1 MTRAA
6 HAMMRLLAWAAILL
20 AENSLHAQYVRIQL
34 RVYGLDCELCAR
46 GVAASIMRLDGVKS
60 VAVNLKQGILDIAL
74 KPDNK
79 FRMSSLRKR
88 IQDNGF
94 RSMEATV
101 TALGKFNGSR
111 FEVLGSGESYAV
123 TVPASNSP
131 PPLEFTFQTRETP

>member
-1 MTRAA
+1 MIPVTKI
-6 HAMMRLLAWAAILL
+6 MRILSLAGILL
-20 AENSLHAQYVRIQL
+20 TANCLHAQYVRIQL

-60 VAVNLKQGILDIAL
+60 VFVKLKEGILDITL

-79 FRMSSLRKR
+79 FKMSSLRKR

-101 TALGKFNGSR
+101 TALGKFDGSR
-111 FEVLGSGESYAV
+111 FEVMGSGESYNV
-123 TVPASNSP
+123 KVPASNSP
-131 PPLEFTFQTRETP
+131 PPMEFTFETRETP